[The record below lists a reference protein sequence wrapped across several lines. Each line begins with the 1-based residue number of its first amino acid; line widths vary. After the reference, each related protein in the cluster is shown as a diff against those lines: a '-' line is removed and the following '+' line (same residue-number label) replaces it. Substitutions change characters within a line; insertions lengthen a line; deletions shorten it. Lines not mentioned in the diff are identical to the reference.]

1 MHDPNYLTQSFSL
14 LLQQYIKYIMRKEEV
29 KAAINA
35 KESSNPPFEKPILWS
50 DSFLRSF
57 IKTNSEKIWAEKIED
72 STAERG

>member
-1 MHDPNYLTQSFSL
+1 
-14 LLQQYIKYIMRKEEV
+14 MRKEEV

-57 IKTNSEKIWAEKIED
+57 FKTTSEKIWAEKIEEIAQQKGD
-72 STAERG
+72 DEEAEMAVLTVAQ